1 MFCGSANSAVLTSY
15 VYQQHNTVSFTMA
28 QPGSPTTY
36 AGFDTELIQLLS
48 ISLAFN
54 YTFSRVK
61 PEDWGSLDSTV
72 IGRWSISQSPMVG
85 EVRRG
90 VSFPES
96 LSEDSLLIQGLNLS
110 NWTFGSRPGSIRI
123 DDERGACGRCWLFP
137 SISQVWGSM
146 LFLKPKLAT
155 FSFASFIHP
164 FSWGTWR
171 FLCANLALGMLFLAS
186 LNGYGT

>member
-61 PEDWGSLDSTV
+61 DEDWGSLDSTV
-72 IGRWSISQSPMVG
+72 IGRWTGMVG
-85 EVRRG
+85 EVMRG

-96 LSEDSLLIQGLNLS
+96 LTEVSLLIQGLNLS
-110 NWTFGSRPGSIRI
+110 
-123 DDERGACGRCWLFP
+123 
-137 SISQVWGSM
+137 
-146 LFLKPKLAT
+146 
-155 FSFASFIHP
+155 FIED
-164 FSWGTWR
+164 
-171 FLCANLALGMLFLAS
+171 
-186 LNGYGT
+186 